1 MNKELESKKTSFSN
15 NIIDFVNEGI
25 AVIDEKL
32 LIKECNKWL
41 LERLNLKEIPYD
53 QHCYSVLKKRKKPCD
68 YCPVIPT
75 LRTGNLH
82 KELIYNPFNEDD
94 NKWYDLTAH
103 PITDNENN
111 TRLAVINYRDI
122 TVLKETENKLRR
134 TNDEYRILN
143 RQLKS
148 YSIKLEENE
157 LRYKTLYDN
166 APLAYLSFDENGK
179 LSDVNP
185 QWCKLLGY
193 TKDEA
198 LGRNFSDFLLDKD
211 AKDFSDHIEQ
221 IKKKSY
227 LSNVRCTMICKDQ
240 SQRRASFEC
249 FGKKLNSSDSYQFFC
264 TFKDITEEENTLLE
278 LNDNKNRLEKLFK
291 VAPTG
296 ILMLKEDVIQELNDE
311 VVYMTGYTPNELINQ
326 NINILFPNNKQ
337 FAEANKEIEKQINNN
352 GSGKLETE
360 WITKTGEVLNIV
372 LVSAPLISTDPSV
385 GIILTALDISERK
398 KYETSL
404 SLKNKEYEQ
413 LNEELRMTNEKLLLA
428 KNKAIESNHLKS
440 EFLHNMSHE
449 IRTPMN
455 GIIGFAD
462 MLQEPDITPQKKD
475 FYAKIIKSSS
485 HQLLRIIDDILE
497 ISRLETKQVKS
508 YDEEVNLNDLLME
521 QFSIFSLKAND
532 RQIPLYVK
540 KGLSDK
546 DSTIITDRSK
556 LNKILQN
563 LVENALKFTSSGF
576 VEMGYFVSDKRIHL
590 YVKDTGVGI
599 SEENLKMIF
608 ERFSQEEKNLSQQQ
622 GGLGLGLS
630 ISQENAQ
637 ILGGYIS
644 VESNKGEG
652 STFTVNLPFNQPLI
666 KPLEE
671 KEESTTNKDSFNI
684 LIAEDEEINYLF
696 LETVLQEIDGIN
708 MNITH
713 AFNGQ
718 EAVEMYKKNAI
729 DLILMDIKMPVMDGH
744 QATRIIRSLDEK
756 IPIIAQTA
764 YATEVDKIRAKDVG
778 YNDYLTKPI
787 SQTTLLKIIDE
798 KIKEKKQK
806 NA

>member
-1 MNKELESKKTSFSN
+1 MAKQSDSKDFSFNKK
-15 NIIDFVNEGI
+15 IIDFVDEGI
-25 AVIDEKL
+25 AIIDQDL
-32 LIKECNKWL
+32 TLKECNSWL
-41 LERLNLKEIPYD
+41 LNRLNLSELPEN
-53 QHCYSVLKKRKKPCD
+53 QPCYTILKNRKTPCS
-68 YCPVIPT
+68 YCPVLPT
-75 LRTGNLH
+75 LKTGESH
-82 KELIYNPFNEDD
+82 KELLHNPFEEREF
-94 NKWYDLTAH
+94 KWYEIIAH
-103 PITDNENN
+103 PIKDKENN
-111 TRLAVINYRDI
+111 TTASIVTYRD
-122 TVLKETENKLRR
+122 TTALKDTEKELRR
-134 TNDEYRILN
+134 TNEEYRLLN

-148 YSIKLEENE
+148 YTTQLSESE

-166 APLAYLSFDENGK
+166 APLAYLSFDEDGI

-185 QWCKLLGY
+185 QWSKLLGY
-193 TKDEA
+193 TKEEA
-198 LGRNFSDFLLDKD
+198 IGSTFFNYLFEKEKD
-211 AKDFSDHIEQ
+211 AFAEYIEQ
-221 IKKKSY
+221 LKKETY
-227 LSNVRCTMICKDQ
+227 LSDIKCTLLCKNK
-240 SQRRASFEC
+240 SLLYASFEC
-249 FGKKLNSSDSYQFFC
+249 FGKKAEESDKYQFFC
-264 TFKDITEEENTLLE
+264 TFKDITKEEKTLQE

-296 ILMLKEDVIQELNDE
+296 IIMLKDDIIKEVNDE
-311 VVYMTGYTPNELINQ
+311 VVYMTGYTPNELIEQ
-326 NINILFPNNKQ
+326 NVKLLFCKNEQ
-337 FAEANKEIEKQINNN
+337 YSEACEDLQRQIEDN
-352 GSGKLETE
+352 GSGKIETE
-360 WITKTGEVLNIV
+360 WYTKSGKKLSIV
-372 LVSAPLISTDPSV
+372 IVSAPLVSNNQDK
-385 GIILTALDISERK
+385 GIIITALDISERK

-404 SLKNKEYEQ
+404 NLKNKEYEQ
-413 LNEELRMTNEKLLLA
+413 LNEELRMTNERLLVA

-462 MLQEPDITPQKKD
+462 MLQEPDITAQKKD

-508 YDEEVNLNDLLME
+508 FDEEVNLNDLLME
-521 QFSIFSLKAND
+521 QFSIFSLKAKE

-540 KGLSDK
+540 KGLTDK
-546 DSTIITDRSK
+546 ESTIITDKSK

-563 LVENALKFTSSGF
+563 LVENALKFTSAGY
-576 VEMGYFVSDKRIHL
+576 VEMGYYVSEKMVHL

-599 SEENLKMIF
+599 SQENLKLIF
-608 ERFSQEEKNLSQQQ
+608 ERFSQEEKDLSQKQ

-630 ISQENAQ
+630 ISKENAQ

-644 VESNKGEG
+644 VDSSKGEG
-652 STFTVNLPFNQPLI
+652 STFTVNIPYT
-666 KPLEE
+666 KPLVKPEE
-671 KEESTTNKDSFNI
+671 DKDASPEDDSFNV

-708 MNITH
+708 MNIMH

-744 QATRIIRSLDEK
+744 QATRIIRSLDEE

-778 YNDYLTKPI
+778 YNEYLTKPI
-787 SQTTLLKIIDE
+787 SHTTLLKVIDE
-798 KIKEKKQK
+798 KIKEKKQ
-806 NA
+806 NQA